1 MARYFLWALPVAL
14 LLGACDNSEK
24 QAMQRQIDSLNIE
37 LVRSQQ
43 MAETLVEVG
52 SLLDSIDAS
61 RRLLRIDMVEPIT
74 YNDYTKRM
82 QDLNDYVQQTER
94 KIAALEQSAKSS
106 ANKSSQLSRTIA
118 RLRADL
124 ESKTGEIALLQ
135 EQVEK
140 YRNENQNLIS
150 IVELQDLELADK
162 QAQIQAKTQE
172 LAFIE
177 ARVQE
182 LMIQSKVSEA
192 DAYFTRAAAVE
203 EAANRTRL
211 APRKKKETLREAVEL
226 YKKALSL
233 GKNEA
238 QSRIDEI
245 EKRL

>member
-1 MARYFLWALPVAL
+1 MIKYLVWVLPFVL
-14 LLGACDNSEK
+14 LMACDNASEK

-37 LVRSQQ
+37 LVRSHQ

-52 SLLDSIDAS
+52 TLLDSIDAS
-61 RRLLRIDMVEPIT
+61 RRLLRIDMVEPIS
-74 YNDYTKRM
+74 YNDFSERM
-82 QDLNDYVQQTER
+82 SDLNAYVKETER
-94 KIAALEQSAKSS
+94 KIDAMEASLKSAAGR
-106 ANKSSQLSRTIA
+106 SSQLSRTIA

-124 ESKTGEIALLQ
+124 ESRAQEILLLQ

-150 IVELQDLELADK
+150 IVELQDAELSDK
-162 QAQIQAKTQE
+162 QAQIEAKTQE
-172 LAFIE
+172 LAYIE

-192 DAYFTRAAAVE
+192 DAYYTRAAAVE

-238 QSRIDEI
+238 QAKI
-245 EKRL
+245 EELEQRL